1 LTRAQ
6 PDVDAGFD
14 QVNVPVIEDDF
25 DVESGMLRQESRQT
39 RYDVQT
45 AEKASTRPD
54 RRTSPSAGAARLRLW
69 RSQGT
74 QPAPVRLFP

>member
-1 LTRAQ
+1 LTRTQ

-14 QVNVPVIEDDF
+14 QVNVPVIEDDI

-45 AEKASTRPD
+45 PESHGRLNAQ
-54 RRTSPSAGAARLRLW
+54 AAR
-69 RSQGT
+69 
-74 QPAPVRLFP
+74 